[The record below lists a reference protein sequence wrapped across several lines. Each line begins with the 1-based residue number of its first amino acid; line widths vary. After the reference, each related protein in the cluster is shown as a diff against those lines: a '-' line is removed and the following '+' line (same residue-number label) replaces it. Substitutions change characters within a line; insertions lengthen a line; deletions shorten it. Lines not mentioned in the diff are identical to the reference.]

1 MAYLPGVIR
10 NNLDAKHRVMST
22 VAVTQKAC
30 DGAAADV
37 DVSQY

>member
-10 NNLDAKHRVMST
+10 NNLDAKCSVMSA
-22 VAVTQKAC
+22 VAEAQKAC
-30 DGAAADV
+30 DGAAAEV